1 MSKKSKKTSKDEYI
15 VPTSMRLSSVGL
27 LVLGVLS
34 TPSVYAL
41 DVDADTTIDNQTTI
55 TDGVHFTAPD
65 ITVDI
70 NGGSTITGGSNPVTF
85 DIADGESATL
95 NISGT
100 GTSID
105 GTSNGIWGDN
115 AKAQITVSDG
125 ASITGGVNGVSLGTG
140 SSLSVSGAD
149 TTVTGTTRD
158 GVAIDGGSDI
168 LVNVTSGATVTGVD
182 GVRTDAADSTI
193 NVSGQGTTVNGT
205 GASGVIS
212 AGIIADTESSNTT
225 INVTDGAT
233 VTGSIGI
240 ASYATDSGSSI
251 NVNDSVVEGTN
262 GNGISINT
270 IGNWAG
276 QVNVSNGSSV
286 TGTDN
291 GIRTDA
297 SGATINVSGQGTTV
311 SGTNR
316 GIIADAESS
325 NTTINVSDGAEVSG
339 NTAGVEVNDG
349 DTATVNITGA
359 AVSGGTKG
367 LYVYHSTGTTVSVT
381 DGSTVTGYDAM
392 YIYGFGDHISVTSG
406 STVIGEHSGVSLGSV
421 DNQTTLLVS
430 DSKVQATAGDG
441 ILTEA
446 GDLSGNTITVNDG
459 AIVTGSDDGIDT
471 QHSMR
476 ADITIS
482 GTGTRVSGGNTG
494 VRTGDTDL
502 DGPGTNAVLR
512 VSDGAQVHG
521 DDTGIVTS
529 EAGPGTVEIDL
540 SSGAGVSGGV
550 TGIDASMTPNTT
562 INIAESTVTAGV
574 TGILL
579 TDNNQLNISA
589 GSLINS
595 DDAIVLA
602 GNTDAAT
609 VDITDSTINGT
620 TSLLSITGKNA
631 ANNVS
636 FTNSIAHGAITS
648 SSDVAQTVNMDGTTW
663 SGSAT
668 QTGTG
673 ALNLEIGNASAWV
686 NTADTSVSSI
696 TLSGGSSLTM
706 DGGNVNTTTLSD
718 GSSSS
723 VTTLAATDT
732 AASTIYST
740 WNAAAGSAYVL
751 TADTAT
757 GTFNA
762 GVTSNSSG
770 AAGDMTGDTIILVDD
785 ASGATFNS
793 MQSDVGVYRYQ
804 TTAVTNADGSTS
816 VILDNITPTPPE
828 PPVPPEPPAPAPT
841 LSTAAQA
848 VVDTRAAAV
857 SLWNDEQ
864 DALNLRM
871 DNERRTG
878 SSDGT
883 LNAWGSYYGGYHRQQ
898 MNMASSS
905 YDQTNN
911 GFMVGADKRVG
922 ASSGE
927 WLFGAAVM
935 RGFSDVNMHDEGS
948 VGSDIDSYGASIY
961 ASYRMNNGLFL
972 DASLKGTHLKN
983 DLSVVSVDG
992 GKTSG
997 DYSTNGFGGAL
1008 KGGYHLALRSF
1019 YIEPYTQVSYARYN
1033 GVDYSLENG
1042 MRAKD
1047 DDYTSVRLE
1056 GGANI
1061 GTSVALHNG
1070 AEIRPYLHLAAAGE
1084 TENDN
1089 TMNINGVNIDDST
1102 DGAEGIVGL
1111 GTDVKFTKNL
1121 SSWAGANYA
1130 KGQDNNESPWQLNAG
1145 ISYTW

>member
-1 MSKKSKKTSKDEYI
+1 MQKKSRQIFEIKHATST
-15 VPTSMRLSSVGL
+15 VSRLSPVCL
-27 LVLGVLS
+27 VVLGVLS

-41 DVDADTTIDNQTTI
+41 DVDKDTPITNQTI

-70 NGGSTITGGSNPVTF
+70 DGGSTITGGSNPVTF
-85 DIADGESATL
+85 NIADGESATL
-95 NISGT
+95 NVSGED
-100 GTSID
+100 TSIN
-105 GTSNGIWGDN
+105 GSSNGIWGNN
-115 AKAQITVSDG
+115 AQAQITVSDG
-125 ASITGGVNGVSLGTG
+125 ASITGGYNGISLGTG
-140 SSLSVSGAD
+140 SSLSVSGAS
-149 TTVTGTTRD
+149 TIVTGTTRD
-158 GVAIDGGSDI
+158 GVAIDGGNDI
-168 LVNVTSGATVTGVD
+168 TVDVNSGATVTGAV
-182 GVRTDAADSTI
+182 GVRTDADNTTINVSGQGTSVIGTSGSGIIADAQSSNTTINVDDGATVTGTTGITFNASDSGSSINIDSGTVTGTNGNGINIGTTGNWTGEINISSSSTVSGTDNGVRTDASGSTI
-193 NVSGQGTTVNGT
+193 NVSGQGT
-205 GASGVIS
+205 S
-212 AGIIADTESSNTT
+212 
-225 INVTDGAT
+225 
-233 VTGSIGI
+233 
-240 ASYATDSGSSI
+240 
-251 NVNDSVVEGTN
+251 
-262 GNGISINT
+262 
-270 IGNWAG
+270 
-276 QVNVSNGSSV
+276 
-286 TGTDN
+286 
-291 GIRTDA
+291 
-297 SGATINVSGQGTTV
+297 VSGIN
-311 SGTNR
+311 S

-325 NTTINVSDGAEVSG
+325 NTTINISDGAEVSG
-339 NTAGVEVNDG
+339 NTAGVKINDG
-349 DTATVNITGA
+349 DSATVNIAGA
-359 AVSGGTKG
+359 SVAGKEKGIYLYNGTD
-367 LYVYHSTGTTVSVT
+367 TTINIS
-381 DGSTVTGYDAM
+381 DGATVTGDDAI
-392 YIYGFGDHISVTSG
+392 YVYGFGDNISVTGG
-406 STVIGEHSGVSLGSV
+406 STITGSSSGIRLDSV
-421 DNQTTLLVS
+421 GNNTTLLIS
-430 DSKVQATAGDG
+430 DSTVQATAGDG
-441 ILTEA
+441 IFTYA
-446 GDLSGNTITVNDG
+446 GDLSGNTITVTDG

-471 QHSMR
+471 HHSMA

-482 GTGTRVSGGNTG
+482 GTGTQVSGGNTG

-502 DGPGTNAVLR
+502 DGPGSNVVLR
-512 VSDGAQVHG
+512 VSDGALVHG

-529 EAGPGTVEIDL
+529 EAGSGTVEIDL

-550 TGIDASMTPNTT
+550 TGINASMTPNTT
-562 INIAESTVTAGV
+562 INIAGATVTAGV

-589 GSLINS
+589 GALINS
-595 DDAIVLA
+595 DNAIVLA
-602 GNTDAAT
+602 GNADAAT

-620 TSLLSITGKNA
+620 TSLLAITGQNA
-631 ANNVS
+631 TNNVS
-636 FTNSIAHGAITS
+636 FTNSIAYGAITS
-648 SSDVAQTVNMDGTTW
+648 ASDAAQTVSMDHTAW
-663 SGSAT
+663 SGSAS
-668 QTGTG
+668 QSGTG
-673 ALNLEIGNASAWV
+673 ALNLKIGNASAWV
-686 NTADTSVSSI
+686 NTADTSVSSV
-696 TLSGGSSLTM
+696 TLSGGSALTM
-706 DGGNVNTTTLSD
+706 DGGNINTTTLSD

-723 VTTLAATDT
+723 TPPLAATDS

-751 TADTAT
+751 TADTAI
-757 GTFNA
+757 GTFNT
-762 GVTSNSSG
+762 GVTSSSSG
-770 AAGDMTGDTIILVDD
+770 AAGDMTGDTIIHVDD
-785 ASGATFNS
+785 ASGATFNA

-804 TTAVTNADGSTS
+804 TATVENADGSTS
-816 VILDNITPTPPE
+816 VILDNISPGPTI
-828 PPVPPEPPAPAPT
+828 
-841 LSTAAQA
+841 STAAQA

-972 DASLKGTHLKN
+972 DANLKGTHLKN

-997 DYSTNGFGGAL
+997 DYSTNGFGGAF